1 MRCAAHTLRAWRRAL
16 WSHWMMSCRSA
27 VPGSAVLSP
36 NWMMMRKGRTGQS
49 FKPMGIDRWALG
61 WCQVRRIFFSSLD
74 KKSRP
79 PFSLSLWK
87 GKAGKQGIIR
97 LRQPSL
103 DTTVVP
109 LCISLITSR
118 TSVATGM
125 VRLGAHSAPSIQLV
139 QLSPSPTPQTRTSL
153 LLWATPDS
161 LQATQATQH
170 RRPTL
175 HPTPDPASTNIG

>member
-1 MRCAAHTLRAWRRAL
+1 MPSPRLSVRCLLSTRALEFAVAGGDGDDGVGSTEVRPSQTTSTHGTFQALMWVLGTDVPGFGRPTISGRAGGAEPAEPCAVLPHTLRAWRRAL

-87 GKAGKQGIIR
+87 EKAGKQGII
-97 LRQPSL
+97 
-103 DTTVVP
+103 
-109 LCISLITSR
+109 
-118 TSVATGM
+118 
-125 VRLGAHSAPSIQLV
+125 
-139 QLSPSPTPQTRTSL
+139 
-153 LLWATPDS
+153 
-161 LQATQATQH
+161 
-170 RRPTL
+170 
-175 HPTPDPASTNIG
+175 